1 MALLG
6 SAGEVS
12 ISKLIEWLLAI
23 LRALHPVVFWI
34 SLAHGPLHDSFL
46 HQIKVKMGKESA
58 SKMTAIII
66 PSLIMKVTL
75 NQLCQII

>member
-1 MALLG
+1 MSLLG
-6 SAGEVS
+6 SAGEAS

-23 LRALHPVVFWI
+23 FRALHPAVGWI
-34 SLAHGPLHDSFL
+34 SLAHGPLRDSFL
-46 HQIKVKMGKESA
+46 HHIKVEMGRESA

-66 PSLIMKVTL
+66 PSLIMEVTF